1 MKKFKFINYN
11 DFIQDVADLGKFIK
25 VYDIFTD
32 EARKEK
38 VEAFRKLMEGNNP
51 MDIEED
57 LEKAKEAIEDAELRD
72 EVMRQNLYFLFE
84 K

>member
-1 MKKFKFINYN
+1 M
-11 DFIQDVADLGKFIK
+11 
-25 VYDIFTD
+25 YDIFTD

-84 K
+84 KELVPGKLAG